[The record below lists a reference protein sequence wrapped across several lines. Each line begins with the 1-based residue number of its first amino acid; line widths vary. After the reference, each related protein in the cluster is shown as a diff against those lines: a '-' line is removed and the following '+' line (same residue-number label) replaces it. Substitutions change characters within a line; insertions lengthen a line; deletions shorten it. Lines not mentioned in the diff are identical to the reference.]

1 MSIVTVIVPC
11 YNEQDT
17 IHLLL
22 ESLCHQTYRLDD
34 LEVVIA
40 DGMSTDRT
48 RAVIEEFRQDHPRLD
63 VRVVDNPRR
72 SIPSGL
78 NRALAVAQGK
88 WIVRLDAHSVPHPD
102 YIERSIVALENG
114 LGENVGGV
122 WEIRPLGSSAQA
134 RAIAAV
140 ASHPLAVGDAHYR
153 FGTHPQLTDTVPF
166 GAYARSLIEQIGG
179 YDENLLSNEDY
190 EFNTRIRAN
199 GGRIWLDPAIRTVY
213 FARPNLVALW
223 RQYWRYGY
231 WKARMLKRYPDSL
244 RWRQAIPPMF
254 VAGLVAGSLLSIFSK
269 TARLVLGLVVLLY
282 LMILFLAGLQIA
294 WKQKDVTLLPFAPV
308 AIAVMHLAWGSAFL
322 WSMIKPLGTAT
333 VSR

>member
-1 MSIVTVIVPC
+1 MPNVTVIVPC

-22 ESLCHQTYRLDD
+22 ESLCNQTYRLDD

-48 RAVIEEFRQDHPRLD
+48 RAVIDEFRQAHPGLD
-63 VRVVDNPRR
+63 VHVVDNPRR

-78 NRALAVAQGK
+78 NQALAVAQGK
-88 WIVRLDAHSVPHPD
+88 WIVRLDAHSVPQPD
-102 YIERSIVALENG
+102 YIERSITALENG

-122 WEIRPLGSSAQA
+122 WEIRPLGGSVQA

-166 GAYARSLIEQIGG
+166 GAYARSLIKQIGG
-179 YDENLLSNEDY
+179 YDEDLLTNEDY
-190 EFNTRIRAN
+190 EFNNRIRAN

-213 FARPNLVALW
+213 FARPNLGALW

-231 WKARMLKRYPDSL
+231 WKARMLKRFPDSL
-244 RWRQAIPPMF
+244 RWRQAIPPLF
-254 VAGLVAGSLLSIFSK
+254 VAGLIAGSLLSIFSK

-282 LMILFLAGLQIA
+282 LVILFLAGLQIA
-294 WKQKDVTLLPFAPV
+294 WKEKDVSLLPIVPV

-322 WSMIKPLGTAT
+322 WSMIKPPETAT